1 MFKDTRT
8 VDYKV
13 DLRSVRPPISQML
26 LDIADEAL
34 YLIVFSG
41 LTANLGKGLANVSIS
56 GLLNF

>member
-1 MFKDTRT
+1 MFTDSRI

-41 LTANLGKGLANVSIS
+41 LTANLGKGL
-56 GLLNF
+56 LN